1 MGELLKGIKRNL
13 LHNKKN
19 SFNIGF
25 SNRSPFSYQ
34 LPSADPN
41 SGVTQ
46 VNPPDMNDGTVE
58 RIQAQAD
65 ATSSMI
71 DSFSN
76 LASTAIKEEKKKYSD
91 QDIAQQNLDRKT
103 ENLEK
108 KKRRNITRDLN
119 KNRADGDPRVKRKD
133 ITQDQIDEFD
143 KKDNRDKLSESK
155 KKRYGKL
162 EGKIDTLKKDIEAGE
177 YSDVSGRD
185 LERIAEQKAAAEGK
199 AATQLAKWQSEEANK
214 ETVLANANKKK
225 TQTDI
230 DWTTPTGITGTDGKP
245 CTHTDIHFN
254 WNGCKY

>member
-91 QDIAQQNLDRKT
+91 QDIAKQKQER
-103 ENLEK
+103 
-108 KKRRNITRDLN
+108 IQ
-119 KNRADGDPRVKRKD
+119 NRADRKNEKMVNKEARMAKREGGGTDKQKERVKKIKARSVELYDKAKD
-133 ITQDQIDEFD
+133 IGT
-143 KKDNRDKLSESK
+143 
-155 KKRYGKL
+155 
-162 EGKIDTLKKDIEAGE
+162 DIEDGE

-199 AATQLAKWQSEEANK
+199 AATQLAEWQSEEANK

-225 TQTDI
+225 TQLT
-230 DWTTPTGITGTDGKP
+230 
-245 CTHTDIHFN
+245 
-254 WNGCKY
+254 

>member
-108 KKRRNITRDLN
+108 KKRRNLN
-119 KNRADGDPRVKRKD
+119 R
-133 ITQDQIDEFD
+133 
-143 KKDNRDKLSESK
+143 
-155 KKRYGKL
+155 
-162 EGKIDTLKKDIEAGE
+162 LK
-177 YSDVSGRD
+177 
-185 LERIAEQKAAAEGK
+185 
-199 AATQLAKWQSEEANK
+199 
-214 ETVLANANKKK
+214 
-225 TQTDI
+225 
-230 DWTTPTGITGTDGKP
+230 
-245 CTHTDIHFN
+245 
-254 WNGCKY
+254 

>member
-71 DSFSN
+71 ESFSN

-91 QDIAQQNLDRKT
+91 QDIAQQKLDRKE
-103 ENLEK
+103 ENLDK
-108 KKRRNITRDLN
+108 KKKRNITRELN

-143 KKDNRDKLSESK
+143 KSGKSNLSESK

-162 EGKIDTLKKDIEAGE
+162 EGKIDTLQKDIAAGE
-177 YSDVSGRD
+177 YSDVSGAD
-185 LERIAEQKAAAEGK
+185 IERIAEQKAAAEGK
-199 AATQLAKWQSEEANK
+199 AATQLAEWQSEEANK
-214 ETVLANANKKK
+214 ETVLTNANKKK

-230 DWTTPTGITGTDGKP
+230 DWLSPTGKTNFLTGEP
-245 CTHTDIHFN
+245 CLHTDVQLGTA
-254 WNGCKY
+254 GC